1 MSMRSPIARAR
12 GLGSAHT
19 GVGHWRAQRMTA
31 VANVILVLWF
41 ILSAATMSG
50 GGYEEMR
57 AWLSSP
63 VPATLMILLVVSVF
77 YHAKLGVQVVIEDY
91 VHHEGLKVASLTAL
105 TFVTLALGAIC
116 VVSVLMV
123 ALGS

>member
-1 MSMRSPIARAR
+1 MSMRAPIARAR
-12 GLGSAHT
+12 GLGSAHE
-19 GVGHWRAQRMTA
+19 GVSHWKAQRLTA
-31 VANVILVLWF
+31 VANVVLVLWF
-41 ILSAATMSG
+41 VFSAATLSG
-50 GGYEEMR
+50 AGYEEVR
-57 AWLSSP
+57 AWLRSP
-63 VPATLMILLVVSVF
+63 VSATLMILLAISVF

-105 TFVTLALGAIC
+105 TLATCALGAVC

>member
-1 MSMRSPIARAR
+1 MAELAGACDPDDPPGCLR
-12 GLGSAHT
+12 L
-19 GVGHWRAQRMTA
+19 
-31 VANVILVLWF
+31 
-41 ILSAATMSG
+41 
-50 GGYEEMR
+50 
-57 AWLSSP
+57 
-63 VPATLMILLVVSVF
+63 